1 MCSPLVIILMG
12 ARIFTIPFFLI
23 IFLTFYVHRAFQM
36 NFIFCKMARFIP
48 EYKYVENIII
58 C

>member
-1 MCSPLVIILMG
+1 MCPGLVILLSG

-36 NFIFCKMARFIP
+36 NFSFCKLARFIP
-48 EYKYVENIII
+48 EYTFVENIII
-58 C
+58 Y